1 MEERE
6 LPPGDAVLLY
16 TDGVPEA
23 LNGERAEFGH
33 KRLLKATQQNCQL
46 SLPELLVAVVD
57 QARRFS
63 PREPAD
69 DIRALAR
76 SRTARTVRSG
86 AWG

>member
-16 TDGVPEA
+16 SDGVPKA
-23 LNGERAEFGH
+23 LNGERAECGD
-33 KRLLKATQQNCQL
+33 KRLLEATRQNCQP
-46 SLPELLVAVVD
+46 SLPELLVAAVD

-69 DIRALAR
+69 DIRAWAR